1 MKINQIKETCLYV
14 SDLSVTK
21 AFYHGKLGL
30 ELMSMVENNH
40 VFFRVGSSV
49 LLCFN
54 AEVTRHKTSI
64 PPHYGAGNIHFA
76 FEVDVADYEA
86 SKQEIMDAGIEIEQ
100 EVDWDI
106 GMQSFYFRDPD
117 NHLVEIVQVGFWE
130 RLIGN

>member
-1 MKINQIKETCLYV
+1 
-14 SDLSVTK
+14 
-21 AFYHGKLGL
+21 
-30 ELMSMVENNH
+30 
-40 VFFRVGSSV
+40 
-49 LLCFN
+49 
-54 AEVTRHKTSI
+54 
-64 PPHYGAGNIHFA
+64 
-76 FEVDVADYEA
+76 VADYEA